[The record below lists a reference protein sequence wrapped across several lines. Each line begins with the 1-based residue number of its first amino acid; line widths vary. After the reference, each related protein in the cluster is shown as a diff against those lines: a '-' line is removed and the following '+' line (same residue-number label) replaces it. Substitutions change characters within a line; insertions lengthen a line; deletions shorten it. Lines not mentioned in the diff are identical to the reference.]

1 MTMPVFVDDA
11 VDLCDLWH
19 KKISDL
25 CIEMHEQWTKNT
37 TEIIV
42 LFNFVPFNFVL
53 FSSMSWHCFE
63 LKRTDMHVSEF
74 SECNMFG

>member
-1 MTMPVFVDDA
+1 MQWIYVIYGT
-11 VDLCDLWH
+11 
-19 KKISDL
+19 KKYVIFALKCMSSG
-25 CIEMHEQWTKNT
+25 QKKT
-37 TEIIV
+37 TGIIV